1 MPFVKKIYTN
11 YKNCSSNLTYSLP
24 ALLTEKGLIISH
36 LRYLAWFNY
45 KSDSWKERSCFAL
58 SLLLKYLD
66 AVPEIKKATD
76 ALKSFTETLV
86 IGSIDPETFTDPLGL
101 YWRPRSL
108 RDANNLLFHITHYTD
123 YLVLQEDYSAERVNP
138 FRKATSY
145 EERLNWCAYYHKQS
159 NVFLN
164 HLTNHSEQIEQHKR
178 VRLVESFNEN
188 VFSTEYAVR
197 FPEQHLERLLY
208 LGFLKRDGTPDYKSQ
223 AIAMLL
229 NYGGLR
235 KSEVF
240 HIYVSDITLN
250 PNYPKEALVRVYHP
264 SLGEAPD
271 VGFKNRREYLLAT
284 TSYKPRNTYLGSE
297 RLYAGWKNPLLTSK
311 SGYFEVVF
319 NPPHKAEEFLLV
331 WANYLKYQRVEPA
344 RGENHPFAFTNSKG
358 MPETLK
364 NFQRLH
370 RRAIEK
376 IGLVVK
382 KEYGTTEH
390 GHRHAYGFRAR
401 QAGLDQIAIQKAMHH
416 KSPHSC
422 LVYIKPT
429 LEEVTEALKGIEW
442 TMQK

>member
-86 IGSIDPETFTDPLGL
+86 VGSIDPETFTDPLGL

-123 YLVLQEDYSAERVNP
+123 YLVLQDDYSAVRVNP

-331 WANYLKYQRVEPA
+331 WVNYLKYQRVEPA